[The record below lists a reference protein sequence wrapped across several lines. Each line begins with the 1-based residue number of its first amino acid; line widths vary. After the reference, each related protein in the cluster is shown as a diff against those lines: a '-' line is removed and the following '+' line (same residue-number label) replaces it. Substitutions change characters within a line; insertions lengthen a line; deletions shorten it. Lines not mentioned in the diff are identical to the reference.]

1 MYGLP
6 KFPIVHWIFISHIS
20 IFLGWLKAALYQAT
34 RIWLRAEIR
43 IWLQSAERTATFD
56 AATLL
61 WSGFGGRSV
70 ARKNALRWFKIA
82 GWAPSRA
89 RVQFPNKKV
98 AKRRWFMVDTM
109 KKPN

>member
-6 KFPIVHWIFISHIS
+6 KFPLVHWIFISHIS

-56 AATLL
+56 AATPIRI
-61 WSGFGGRSV
+61 WRTFCGPEKRAPVIQNSWMGPQSSSRSV
-70 ARKNALRWFKIA
+70 SEQKSGEKT
-82 GWAPSRA
+82 
-89 RVQFPNKKV
+89 
-98 AKRRWFMVDTM
+98 MVYGRYNE
-109 KKPN
+109 KA